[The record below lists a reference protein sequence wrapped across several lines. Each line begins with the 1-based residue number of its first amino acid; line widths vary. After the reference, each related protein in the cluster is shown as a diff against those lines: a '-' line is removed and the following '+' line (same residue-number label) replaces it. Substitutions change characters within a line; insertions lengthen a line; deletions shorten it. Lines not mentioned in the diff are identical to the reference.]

1 MAVGR
6 VMTLPSPSKPP
17 TAATRGAAGRDTIHL
32 INPLWDEHG
41 GSDLRAIEMYKALA
55 AVYPVRLWS
64 RFDPAPAFLR
74 RYPIELIRPWRGR
87 WPVGGT
93 FIFVG
98 AYFRVGHWFK
108 ATLPRRTILVYNTYQ
123 PDRFA
128 KALARLQAWHRTPV
142 EVVYASPL
150 LRRLSNHPGPV
161 IESPIDLAEF
171 MPPLRRGRRPGQF
184 VIGRMSRDDAT
195 KHHDED
201 ASVYAALAGAGVES
215 RVMGGTCLRERF
227 PGAGVASLLPAG
239 STPSVNFLQD
249 LDCFYYRTSDHWLEA
264 FGRVVFEAMACGLP
278 VVCGRRGGYA
288 DYIVHGVNGFLFDTS
303 EQAIALILKLRDD
316 AALRERIG
324 SAARRSVEALYGGS
338 GWRNKL
344 AFFLLRDRTQ
354 QPLLPLGDGLDSRA
368 SELL

>member
-1 MAVGR
+1 MAVR
-6 VMTLPSPSKPP
+6 RLEPSDHQSQP
-17 TAATRGAAGRDTIHL
+17 AEIRRAAAGDVIHL
-32 INPLWDEHG
+32 INPLWDAHG
-41 GSDLRAIEMYKALA
+41 GSDWRAIEMYKALA
-55 AVYPVRLWS
+55 AFYPVRLWS
-64 RFDPAPAFLR
+64 RFNPAPAFR
-74 RYPIELIRPWRGR
+74 DSYPVELIRPWRGR

-108 ATLPRRTILVYNTYQ
+108 ASLPRRTILVYNTHQ

-128 KALARLQAWHRTPV
+128 KSLARLRAWHRTPV

-150 LRRLSNHPGPV
+150 LRRLSHHPGPV

-171 MPPLRRGRRPGQF
+171 APPLHRRRRAGQF
-184 VIGRMSRDDAT
+184 VVGRMSRDDAT

-201 ASVYAALAGAGVES
+201 AAVYAALAGNGVES
-215 RVMGGTCLRERF
+215 RVMGGTCLRDQLG
-227 PGAGVASLLPAG
+227 GAGAASLLPAG
-239 STPSVNFLQD
+239 ATRAVDFLRD
-249 LDCFYYRTSDHWLEA
+249 LDCFYYRTSEGWLEA

-303 EQAIALILKLRDD
+303 EQAIALILKLRDN
-316 AALRERIG
+316 AALRERVG
-324 SAARRSVEALYGGS
+324 RAARQSVEALYSGS

-344 AFFLLRDRTQ
+344 AFFLQRDRAQHT
-354 QPLLPLGDGLDSRA
+354 PLALGDALDPLVSK
-368 SELL
+368 LH